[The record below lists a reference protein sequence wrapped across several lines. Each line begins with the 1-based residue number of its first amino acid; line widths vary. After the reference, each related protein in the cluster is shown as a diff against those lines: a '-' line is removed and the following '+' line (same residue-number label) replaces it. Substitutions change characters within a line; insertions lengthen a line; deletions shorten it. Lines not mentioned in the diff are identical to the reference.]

1 MNDLVS
7 RVQRRSL
14 FDLTRMLPMKPS
26 AWLVVVVELE
36 NREQVISELLDELNA
51 AELPN
56 RRIRVVED
64 KDRWIAQMLD
74 SLLDIVILDGFEHW
88 SEKDWQEADYLRSR
102 LSRPGPQVWILQLNC
117 VNDLVRFAPNLASFI
132 GGNVFAVDP
141 EVGLLP
147 KAEIATRL
155 DQYRNHYGMTD
166 EVLVEKAS
174 TRVLAWEP
182 ELAEWLTLIGR
193 GELIP

>member
-1 MNDLVS
+1 MYDLAS

-14 FDLTRMLPMKPS
+14 FDLARMLPMKPG

-64 KDRWIAQMLD
+64 KDRWMAQMLD
-74 SLLDIVILDGFEHW
+74 SLLDIVVLDGFEHW
-88 SEKDWQEADYLRSR
+88 SEKDWREADYLRSR
-102 LSRPGPQVWILQLNC
+102 LSRPGPQVWILQLSC

-132 GGNVFAVDP
+132 GGNVFAVDQR
-141 EVGLLP
+141 VGLLTQE
-147 KAEIATRL
+147 EIATRL
-155 DQYRNHYGMTD
+155 DQYRNRYGMTD
-166 EVLVEKAS
+166 EVLFEKAR

-182 ELAEWLTLIGR
+182 EFAEWLTLIGR

>member
-1 MNDLVS
+1 MNDLGS

-64 KDRWIAQMLD
+64 KDSWIAQMLD
-74 SLLDIVILDGFEHW
+74 APLDIVILDGFEHW
-88 SEKDWQEADYLRSR
+88 SEKDWREADYLRSR

-132 GGNVFAVDP
+132 GGNVFGVDP
-141 EVGLLP
+141 EVGHLP

-174 TRVLAWEP
+174 TCVLAWEP

>member
-1 MNDLVS
+1 MNDLGS

-64 KDRWIAQMLD
+64 KDSWIAQMLAAP
-74 SLLDIVILDGFEHW
+74 LDIVILDGFEHW

>member
-1 MNDLVS
+1 MNDLGS